1 MAIVCN
7 GKCTFIDH
15 HHHHHYS
22 ISSTSNCW
30 IELRLRFG
38 LIEWPIC
45 CYPLAAINRY
55 ILWIIHIWLSAVVGR
70 SMNGSDDRYAAG
82 AVTFSTLRVFW
93 LFCNDRIVCNF
104 VNVQFFLF
112 RLLLLLNL
120 VFWLSLPVTVW
131 MLIAALP
138 YRDFFLIN
146 FFVTW

>member
-1 MAIVCN
+1 MCN

-15 HHHHHYS
+15 HHHYYS
-22 ISSTSNCW
+22 ISSYSNGC
-30 IELRLRFG
+30 IELRWRFG

-55 ILWIIHIWLSAVVGR
+55 IQWIIHIWLSAVVGR

-104 VNVQFFLF
+104 VNVQFFF
-112 RLLLLLNL
+112 
-120 VFWLSLPVTVW
+120 VSIVTVVK
-131 MLIAALP
+131 
-138 YRDFFLIN
+138 FGFLVIVAGYGLDVN
-146 FFVTW
+146 SSTAI